1 MYLLDPV
8 QGGRRR
14 ALLRDKTVKAVHI
27 AEEGT
32 ETVWRDA
39 RNRMVGAVVELRRVA
54 KDEQVSDDV
63 LVERIRASL
72 GTLVSHPRSIEVE
85 SRDGGIVL
93 SGPVLAKE
101 VDDLIEGVRRVRGVR
116 DVKNALEVHPQ
127 ADNVPGLQG
136 NTRSPAP
143 TGRAVRAPPGTVGAG
158 ASLRTAGAALIL
170 RGLRRRGLDAG
181 SLLSSHRRN
190 IESQTSGGRSSDEEL
205 ERTEAIRARLDDLVD
220 EASRE
225 SFPASDPPA
234 FHFDDDALV
243 LPWSP
248 KAGLPER

>member
-1 MYLLDPV
+1 MDRRFEIVAGAGAGAGVMYLLDPV

-27 AEEGT
+27 AQEGT

-116 DVKNALEVHPQ
+116 DVKNALEVHLQ

-136 NTRSPAP
+136 
-143 TGRAVRAPPGTVGAG
+143 
-158 ASLRTAGAALIL
+158 TAD
-170 RGLRRRGLDAG
+170 RRR
-181 SLLSSHRRN
+181 R
-190 IESQTSGGRSSDEEL
+190 
-205 ERTEAIRARLDDLVD
+205 
-220 EASRE
+220 
-225 SFPASDPPA
+225 
-234 FHFDDDALV
+234 
-243 LPWSP
+243 
-248 KAGLPER
+248 